1 MQAVILA
8 AGRSTRT
15 YPLTSRTPKA
25 LYELAG
31 HAVIEHNLRSLEGL
45 IEEAV
50 IVIGF
55 EGKRIIRRLGSDYR
69 GIRLRY
75 VEQTEQK
82 GTGHALLCAADKLN
96 GEALVLMGDDLY
108 RNDAVEELLEHPYAV
123 LAKRVA
129 DPSRFGVFTTDGE
142 LVTGVVEKP
151 QTYVSDLANTGC
163 YKISKGFLDLLRGLE
178 PSQRGEIELTDAIA
192 AVAENGELHW
202 VESNGGWFPIGYPW
216 HLLEANT
223 LLLQD
228 RPLSRYNVK
237 SRLLSDVHR
246 CVTVNILEDTWVGRG
261 SLVAD
266 RVMIS
271 RNCYLHP
278 GVQVTNRTSIGP
290 NTQIGGGTQI
300 DNCLI
305 GANVQIGRGCLLS
318 GCVIADGAVIGD
330 RVTAIGEPPPNQTLT
345 STIKGR
351 EVEVDRRLFSAA
363 IGPGAYVAPLS
374 VLLPGSKLAP
384 DAHTEIGD
392 VVDGDLGVIWPEA
405 DNAKR

>member
-8 AGRSTRT
+8 AGKSTRT
-15 YPLTSRTPKA
+15 YPLTARTPKA

-45 IEEAV
+45 VDEAV
-50 IVIGF
+50 VVIGF
-55 EGKRIIRRLGSDYR
+55 EGKRIIRRLGSSYR

-75 VEQTEQK
+75 AEQTEQR
-82 GTGHALLCAADKLN
+82 GTAHALLCAADKLN
-96 GEALVLMGDDLY
+96 GELLVLMGDDLY

-123 LAKRVA
+123 LAQRVS
-129 DPSRFGVFTTDGE
+129 DPSRFGIFTTDGD

-151 QTYVSDLANTGC
+151 REYVGDLANTGC
-163 YKISKGFLDLLRGLE
+163 YKVNSGFLRILEELE
-178 PSQRGEIELTDAIA
+178 PSERGELELTDAIA
-192 AVAENGELHW
+192 EVARRGELHW

-228 RPLSRYNVK
+228 RPLSRYNIK
-237 SRLLSDVHR
+237 SRMLSDVHR
-246 CVTVNILEDTWVGRG
+246 CVTVNVLEDTWIGRG

-290 NTQIGGGTQI
+290 NTQIGVGSTI
-300 DNCLI
+300 ENCLI
-305 GANVQIGRGCLLS
+305 GANVQIGRDCLLS
-318 GCVIADGAVIGD
+318 GCVIADGATIGD
-330 RVTAIGEPPPNQTLT
+330 NVTAISEPPPGETIT

-351 EVEVDRRLFSAA
+351 EVLVDRRSFGAA
-363 IGPGAYVAPLS
+363 VGPEAYVAPLS
-374 VLLPGSKLAP
+374 VLAPGVKLAP
-384 DAHTEIGD
+384 GARTEPREYLTADRGE
-392 VVDGDLGVIWPEA
+392 IWPA
-405 DNAKR
+405 D